1 MIRASGNDT
10 TEASVDMRSGYWS
23 PDPYMGHSLDASPH
37 GQNQISGPNA
47 IAAETWAP
55 TVASAHSSHS
65 FMNAGIREQARLL
78 DGIAALET
86 RHGSLAP
93 DNAAGPSNPTANAT
107 AATPGRRIKWAF
119 CKRNFRALLQ
129 KYITRREEHLS
140 SRYTTKKYMEED
152 IKWAA
157 KVRDLKAHILALEA
171 RIRDQEVTMDNLSD
185 ECQAYREAITALQ
198 NKSRVDAQELQQRDH
213 QISRLFD
220 RFEGGLMVSQREIS
234 WPGDRLLNGPEVRL

>member
-1 MIRASGNDT
+1 
-10 TEASVDMRSGYWS
+10 
-23 PDPYMGHSLDASPH
+23 MGHGLDASPH
-37 GQNQISGPNA
+37 GQNQISGPYA

-93 DNAAGPSNPTANAT
+93 ENAAGPSNPTANAT

-129 KYITRREEHLS
+129 KYITRIPGGDYGFAEQEPSGR
-140 SRYTTKKYMEED
+140 TGAATKRSPD
-152 IKWAA
+152 F
-157 KVRDLKAHILALEA
+157 
-171 RIRDQEVTMDNLSD
+171 EV
-185 ECQAYREAITALQ
+185 
-198 NKSRVDAQELQQRDH
+198 V
-213 QISRLFD
+213 
-220 RFEGGLMVSQREIS
+220 
-234 WPGDRLLNGPEVRL
+234 